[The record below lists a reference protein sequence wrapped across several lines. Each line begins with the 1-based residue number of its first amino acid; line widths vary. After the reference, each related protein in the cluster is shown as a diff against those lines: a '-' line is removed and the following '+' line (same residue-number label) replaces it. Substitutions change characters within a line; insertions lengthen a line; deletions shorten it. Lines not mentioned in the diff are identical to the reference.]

1 MPAPVDPPGE
11 ALRPF
16 LFTLHDASSRL
27 RRVDIG
33 NFGGMSSTNN
43 AQVIASRA
51 ANSKPLEL
59 LARGGF
65 IAYGVIHL
73 LFAWLALQVAF
84 GESSGETDQ
93 SGALNT
99 LAQQP
104 AGEFLV
110 ICIIVGMVA
119 MAVWQAFE
127 AAIGESGPQDRAA
140 MAERVISG
148 CRTVLYLYFAYLGY
162 KVVSG
167 ANASQSQSQQ
177 STASSMM
184 DSGGGRFLVGLAGA
198 VVLGVGVGLAVYGLK
213 KKFEKHLNTGRMRPK
228 VRRTVQRLG
237 TAGYTSKGVAYA
249 LAGALIVAAAVTYD
263 PEKAGGLDA
272 ALKTLAGTDWGPWLL
287 GLIALGIACFG
298 VYCFFQT
305 KYRKV

>member
-1 MPAPVDPPGE
+1 
-11 ALRPF
+11 
-16 LFTLHDASSRL
+16 
-27 RRVDIG
+27 
-33 NFGGMSSTNN
+33 MSSTPN
-43 AQVIASRA
+43 VRSTASRA
-51 ANSKPLEL
+51 ADSRPLEL

-73 LFAWLALQVAF
+73 MFAWLALQVAF
-84 GESSGETDQ
+84 GDSAGETDQ
-93 SGALNT
+93 SGALKT

-110 ICIIVGMVA
+110 IGIIVGMVA

-127 AAIGESGPQDRAA
+127 AALGHSGPQDRTAV
-140 MAERVISG
+140 AERVISG

-162 KVVSG
+162 QVVSG
-167 ANASQSQSQQ
+167 ANPSQSQSQQ
-177 STASSMM
+177 SSASSMM
-184 DSGGGRFLVGLAGA
+184 DSGGGRLLVGLAGL
-198 VVLGVGVGLAVYGLK
+198 VVAGVGVGLVVYGLK
-213 KKFEKHLNTGRMRPK
+213 KQFQKHLNTGQMSPS
-228 VRRTVQRLG
+228 VRRTVRRLG
-237 TAGYTSKGVAYA
+237 TAGYASKGVAYGI
-249 LAGALIVAAAVTYD
+249 AGALIVSAAVNYD

-298 VYCFFQT
+298 VYCFFQA

>member
-1 MPAPVDPPGE
+1 
-11 ALRPF
+11 
-16 LFTLHDASSRL
+16 
-27 RRVDIG
+27 
-33 NFGGMSSTNN
+33 MSSTPK
-43 AQVIASRA
+43 VRSTASRA

-84 GESSGETDQ
+84 GGSSGETDQ
-93 SGALNT
+93 SGALKT

-110 ICIIVGMVA
+110 IGIVIGMVA
-119 MAVWQAFE
+119 MAIWQAFE
-127 AAIGESGPQDRAA
+127 AAIGESGRRDRAA
-140 MAERVISG
+140 LGERVISG
-148 CRTVLYLYFAYLGY
+148 CRAVLYLYFAYLGY

-177 STASSMM
+177 SSASSMM
-184 DSGGGRFLVGLAGA
+184 DSSGGRFLVGLAGL
-198 VVLGVGVGLAVYGLK
+198 VVVGVGVGLVIYGLK
-213 KKFEKHLNTGRMRPK
+213 KQFEKHLNTGQMRPS

-237 TAGYTSKGVAYA
+237 MAGYTSKGVAYGI
-249 LAGALIVAAAVTYD
+249 AGALIVSAAISYD

-272 ALKTLAGTDWGPWLL
+272 ALKTLAGTAWGPWLL

-298 VYCFFQT
+298 VYCFFQA

>member
-1 MPAPVDPPGE
+1 MTSPHNV
-11 ALRPF
+11 R
-16 LFTLHDASSRL
+16 
-27 RRVDIG
+27 
-33 NFGGMSSTNN
+33 ST
-43 AQVIASRA
+43 ASRA

-73 LFAWLALQVAF
+73 MFAWLALQVAF
-84 GESSGETDQ
+84 GQSSGETDQ
-93 SGALNT
+93 SGALQT
-99 LAQQP
+99 IAQQP

-110 ICIIVGMVA
+110 IVIIVGMVA
-119 MAVWQAFE
+119 MAIWQAFE
-127 AAIGESGPQDRAA
+127 AVLGESGPQDRAA
-140 MAERVISG
+140 MAERVVSG

-184 DSGGGRFLVGLAGA
+184 DSGGGRFLVGLAGV
-198 VVLGVGVGLAVYGLK
+198 VVLGVGIGLAVYGLK
-213 KKFEKHLNTGRMRPK
+213 QKFQKHLNTGRMSPS
-228 VRRTVQRLG
+228 VRRTVLRLG
-237 TAGYTSKGVAYA
+237 KAGYTSKGVAYA
-249 LAGALIVAAAVTYD
+249 IAGALVVSAAVNYD
-263 PEKAGGLDA
+263 PEQAGGLDA
-272 ALKTLAGTDWGPWLL
+272 ALKTLAGTAWGPWLL

-298 VYCFFQT
+298 VYCFFQS